1 MSTYISELLY
11 DLCDVNLE
19 DQIIILLAKIETL
32 TNRLEKVE
40 HENKQLRRRLNMD
53 SSNSSKPP
61 SSDSIFK
68 RPDRQ
73 YPQKQLRKSNKKPG
87 GQPGHKGNHLT
98 KFEQVD
104 FYEDHYMES
113 CPLCDS
119 SSLEIVDDRIKQVVD
134 IPAPKIEITEHYVY
148 RYQCRHC
155 GHVSNSDQYDQLK
168 QEVQYGPRIKALVS
182 YLNVYQLV
190 PYKRL
195 TQLIEDLYGHKISQ
209 GSISNFNKSLSS
221 QLSDFISQLKD
232 SLVGKDQVVH
242 SDETGCLVSKDL
254 HWMHVYSDAS
264 KTLLEGH
271 KKRGKQAMDEIGVLP
286 QAQGTIV
293 HDRYTSYSSY
303 KQVEHALCNA
313 HIVRE
318 LKSIEEQISW
328 AGEIKKCLLQ
338 AKHYKDT
345 QALTTVRIT
354 KLQTEYDKILRRQ
367 RRHYQQIEASLK
379 LKKNRKG
386 RLKRSTDHNLFNA
399 LQKSTHE
406 VLKFMYVKEVPFD
419 NNQAE
424 RDLRMLKVKMK
435 ISNQFKTPEWMNV
448 HANIRSYIST
458 VHKQH
463 KNILEYLNIALVDP
477 IKAAQLAV

>member
-1 MSTYISELLY
+1 M
-11 DLCDVNLE
+11 
-19 DQIIILLAKIETL
+19 
-32 TNRLEKVE
+32 
-40 HENKQLRRRLNMD
+40 
-53 SSNSSKPP
+53 
-61 SSDSIFK
+61 
-68 RPDRQ
+68 
-73 YPQKQLRKSNKKPG
+73 
-87 GQPGHKGNHLT
+87 
-98 KFEQVD
+98 
-104 FYEDHYMES
+104 
-113 CPLCDS
+113 
-119 SSLEIVDDRIKQVVD
+119 
-134 IPAPKIEITEHYVY
+134 
-148 RYQCRHC
+148 
-155 GHVSNSDQYDQLK
+155 
-168 QEVQYGPRIKALVS
+168 
-182 YLNVYQLV
+182 
-190 PYKRL
+190 
-195 TQLIEDLYGHKISQ
+195 
-209 GSISNFNKSLSS
+209 
-221 QLSDFISQLKD
+221 
-232 SLVGKDQVVH
+232 
-242 SDETGCLVSKDL
+242 
-254 HWMHVYSDAS
+254 
-264 KTLLEGH
+264 
-271 KKRGKQAMDEIGVLP
+271 
-286 QAQGTIV
+286 
-293 HDRYTSYSSY
+293 
-303 KQVEHALCNA
+303 
-313 HIVRE
+313 
-318 LKSIEEQISW
+318 
-328 AGEIKKCLLQ
+328 LQ